1 MCLIKH
7 SEYKWK
13 ICGDLKVIGL
23 LLGLQMGFTKH
34 QCFLCLW
41 NSRDD
46 EHHYDQKVWPKRS
59 DFTPG
64 RYNVKYIPLVNHL
77 SKKVTKNNQFVV
89 ID

>member
-23 LLGLQMGFTKH
+23 LLGLQMGFTQH

-46 EHHYDQKVWPKRS
+46 EHHYDQKVCPKRS